1 MRYQTRVRWLLVLL
15 IGFAL
20 GTAPLHAQDRKARKA
35 TEQSMQEQAKA
46 KAASER
52 EFDEKYSMRQN
63 QHVTA
68 QDKATR
74 KRMKANRKRSQ
85 RETSGQRVPF
95 YKRWFRKKHFR

>member
-1 MRYQTRVRWLLVLL
+1 MRYKRMMRWLFILF

-20 GTAPLHAQDRKARKA
+20 GISPSYAQGRKARKD
-35 TEQSMQEQAKA
+35 TERSMQEQAKA

-52 EFDEKYSMRQN
+52 EFDEKYSMRKN
-63 QHVTA
+63 QHLTA

-74 KRMKANRKRSQ
+74 KRMKANRKRAQ